1 MIRIT
6 RLEVS
11 AHALAAIASDGIL
24 KRDIST
30 KPLQKTHQTGEK
42 LAISWSRLFG
52 VVLRVNFPAA
62 VR

>member
-11 AHALAAIASDGIL
+11 AHALAAIAGGGML

-42 LAISWSRLFG
+42 LAISWSHLFG
-52 VVLRVNFPAA
+52 VVLRINFPAA